1 MTQIS
6 AYDYLLP
13 QELIAQK
20 PQKPRD
26 RARLLVLDRKSSELK
41 HDLFLN
47 LADYLSPGD
56 LLVVN
61 DTRVIPARLFC
72 KLEGGGKGELLLLRP
87 LDQNSL
93 SWEALVRPGK
103 KLVPGKTARIGN
115 ESIEVLDRTM
125 YGGRIVSFSSF
136 DWNWLEEKGQV
147 PLPPY
152 IKSPLA
158 EKEDYQTIFAQKRGA
173 VAAPTAGL
181 HFTTNLLARL
191 KAKGIKHAKITLHA
205 GLGTFRP
212 IRAER
217 IEDHQMHEEEYEVT
231 ARTAELISRTKERGG
246 KIVACG
252 TTVVRALETAI
263 SKSGKIEASRGYTR
277 LFITPGYSFRA
288 TDAIITNF
296 HLPKSTLL
304 LLVSAFA
311 SRQLIMH
318 AYQTAIEEKYRF
330 FSFGD
335 AMLIL

>member
-6 AYDYLLP
+6 DYDYLLP
-13 QELIAQK
+13 LELIAQT
-20 PQKPRD
+20 PQRPRD
-26 RARLLVLDRKSSELK
+26 RARLLVLDRTRGELR
-41 HDLFLN
+41 HDLFHALG
-47 LADYLSPGD
+47 DYLSPGD

-72 KLEGGGKGELLLLRP
+72 ELEGGEKGELLLLRP
-87 LDQNSL
+87 RDQSYL

-103 KLVPGKTARIGN
+103 KLVPGTSARIDS
-115 ESIEVLDRTM
+115 ERVKVIERTA
-125 YGGRIVSFSSF
+125 YGGRIVFFSLF
-136 DWNWLEEKGQV
+136 DWDWLEKKGQV

-152 IKSPLA
+152 IKSPLE

-181 HFTTNLLARL
+181 HFTSHLLAQL
-191 KAKGIKHAKITLHA
+191 KGRGINHTKVTLHA

-217 IEDHQMHEEEYEVT
+217 IEDHEMHEEEYEVT
-231 ARTAELISRTKERGG
+231 EKVAEEISRTRGAG
-246 KIVACG
+246 GRVVACG
-252 TTVVRALETAI
+252 TTVVRALETAAL
-263 SKSGKIEASRGYTR
+263 KSGKVEASRGFTR
-277 LFITPGYSFRA
+277 LFIRPGFTFKV

-311 SRQLIMH
+311 SREFIMEG
-318 AYQTAIEEKYRF
+318 YQIAIKEKYRF